1 MDLLILSCS
10 ATRRPDAGTMPALD
24 RYDGPSYRVLRKC
37 FREQPENHLGIWI
50 VSAEFGLITGDTP
63 IPAYDRRMTMER
75 ATELHSRI
83 VEQFRMLREEMIADR
98 VLLHMSP
105 VYHSAIAPIRSRI
118 ESLSRTPL
126 HETSGGI
133 GVRLGQLKRW
143 LYQ

>member
-10 ATRRPDAGTMPALD
+10 ATRRPDAGSMPALD

-37 FREQPENHLGIWI
+37 FREQPERPIAVWI
-50 VSAEFGLITGDTP
+50 VSAEFGLIRSHEQ
-63 IPAYDRRMTMER
+63 IPTYDRKMTAER
-75 ATELHSRI
+75 AIELATTI
-83 VEQFRMLREEMIADR
+83 NAQFHALRYGLFAER

-118 ESLSRTPL
+118 ENLSRIPL